1 MIDSPLYRLAYISSS
16 VELLAQKE
24 LEDILARSRRNNAAD
39 GITGLLLYHDGNFFQ
54 VLEGAK
60 DAVLACYGR
69 IEKDLRH
76 NGCIV
81 LISEPSEIR
90 RFANW
95 DMAYVPFSRLEPSCR
110 KGFLDLQ
117 RFRETAKMRE
127 VAQDDEVGVFVHTF
141 LSNFRGL

>member
-1 MIDSPLYRLAYISSS
+1 MTDPSLHVLAYLSSATNLPS
-16 VELLAQKE
+16 LDDLRAILAQ
-24 LEDILARSRRNNAAD
+24 ARRNNEAH